1 MGGYVTYTPQHSRER
16 SDRRG
21 LMRGVRLFGG
31 GHRVSSFIMSRSE
44 HLIRFV
50 DSVHTEEGADSVVEF

>member
-1 MGGYVTYTPQHSRER
+1 MGRER

-31 GHRVSSFIMSRSE
+31 GHRVSSLIMSRSE

-50 DSVHTEEGADSVVEF
+50 DRVHTDEGADSVVEF